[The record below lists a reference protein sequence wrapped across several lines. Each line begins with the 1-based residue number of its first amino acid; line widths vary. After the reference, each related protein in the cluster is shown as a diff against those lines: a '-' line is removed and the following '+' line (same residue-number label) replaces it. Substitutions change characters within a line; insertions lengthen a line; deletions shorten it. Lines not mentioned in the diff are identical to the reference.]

1 MNKKYK
7 TKTIKLPVKLS
18 KQLDLKVVENGYGL
32 RGTSRWIND
41 AIKQLLTFYD
51 QDFIVEM
58 IENTDDIENL
68 DTSICFTYDVSI
80 TDLLDKWVLIIRNI
94 HPLFEGVQSKIIRA
108 CIIHKILGSIETI
121 NKLV

>member
-32 RGTSRWIND
+32 RGKSRWIND

-68 DTSICFTYDVSI
+68 DTSICFTYDESI